1 MIQST
6 FSRRTL
12 IKRSAMTA
20 AAVGL
25 SQITARSYS
34 NIIGANDDIR
44 ISVVGFNG
52 RGKNHIDSYLKL
64 KGVRIVALCDVDEA
78 VMNKEYSRLNRPTTQ
93 PTASVA
99 EGEVA
104 ARPKQVAMAKYQD
117 VRKLLDDKSIDAVSI
132 ATPNHWHSLIGIW
145 ACQAVKDVYVEKPV
159 SHNVLEGRRLVEAA
173 RKYDRIVQAGTQW
186 RASTAV
192 FEAFEWAKAG
202 NLGKILISRGLCY
215 KRRPS
220 IGKTEGPQPIPETV
234 DYDIWCGPAP
244 KEPLR
249 RKNLHYD
256 WHWVWPTG
264 CGDLGN
270 QGIHQ
275 MDLARWALGKAHL
288 SPKIL
293 SVGGRV
299 GYVDDGTTPNT
310 MFVAHDYGDSMLI
323 FEVRG
328 LPAKAPQQSTASN
341 DPPGAVRGRGE
352 RMDTYK
358 GASIGNIVECENGY
372 VSVMGEYNVAAYD
385 KDGQQIKKFTGEG
398 VQRDK
403 NHFANFLKVV
413 RSRKREDQ
421 NAEIEEGH
429 ISSALCHTGN
439 LSYRLGHQANP
450 NDIKDAL
457 KADKSMMETFDRMA
471 EHLAANNID
480 ISIDKLTLGVP
491 LKMDPMSER
500 FINNDKANAMLTRN
514 YRKPY
519 VVPDK
524 V

>member
-1 MIQST
+1 
-6 FSRRTL
+6 
-12 IKRSAMTA
+12 MTA
-20 AAVGL
+20 AAVGI
-25 SQITARSYS
+25 SQMTARSYS

-44 ISVVGFNG
+44 IAVVGFNG
-52 RGKNHIDSYLKL
+52 RGKNHIDSYRAL
-64 KGVRIVALCDVDEA
+64 KGVRIVALCDADEA
-78 VMNKEYSRLNRPTTQ
+78 VLNREYSRLNRPTTQ
-93 PTASVA
+93 PTASAA
-99 EGEVA
+99 EGDA
-104 ARPKQVAMAKYQD
+104 PPPARQPAMAKYQD
-117 VRKLLDDKSIDAVSI
+117 VRKLLDDKTLDAVSI

-145 ACQAVKDVYVEKPV
+145 ACQAGKDVYVEKPV

-186 RASTAV
+186 RASAQV
-192 FEAFEWAKAG
+192 FEAFEWIKGG
-202 NLGKILISRGLCY
+202 NLGKVLVSRGLCY
-215 KRRPS
+215 KRRAS
-220 IGKTEGPQPIPETV
+220 IGKTEGPQPVPETV

-249 RKNLHYD
+249 RKKLHYD

-288 SPKIL
+288 SPKVL

-328 LPAKAPQQSTASN
+328 LPDKAGTENMSKY
-341 DPPGAVRGRGE
+341 RGS
-352 RMDTYK
+352 
-358 GASIGNIVECENGY
+358 SIGNVVECENGY
-372 VSVMGEYNVAAYD
+372 VSVMSETRVAAYD
-385 KDGQQIKKFTGEG
+385 KDGAEIKRFTGAG
-398 VQRDK
+398 VVRDK

-439 LSYRLGHQANP
+439 LSYRLGQQDNP
-450 NDIKDAL
+450 QDIKDAL
-457 KADKSMMETFDRMA
+457 KANKPMMETFDRMA
-471 EHLAANNID
+471 EHLAANDVNI
-480 ISIDKLTLGVP
+480 SMEKLTLGAP
-491 LKMDPMSER
+491 LAMEPMSER
-500 FINNDKANAMLTRN
+500 FINNEKANAMLTRN